1 MQPGDECVD
10 RRRLTAKNPP
20 HPRRDYPR
28 FYLLILPYEP
38 MTAVIYLSGRD
49 GTCRLLLPTVIARI
63 CQQGTRLC
71 RVELCGWIG
80 DREQTFLSRLPCSV
94 LFLNDARWQER
105 LCLDL
110 DMQISPWHHPCLME
124 FVMFYDCFWDY

>member
-1 MQPGDECVD
+1 
-10 RRRLTAKNPP
+10 
-20 HPRRDYPR
+20 
-28 FYLLILPYEP
+28 

-49 GTCRLLLPTVIARI
+49 GTCRLLLPAVIARI

-110 DMQISPWHHPCLME
+110 DMQISPWHHPCLMDGICYVLRLFLGLLVDRIVPGE
-124 FVMFYDCFWDY
+124 TNLNFPLRLAIGVGAEL